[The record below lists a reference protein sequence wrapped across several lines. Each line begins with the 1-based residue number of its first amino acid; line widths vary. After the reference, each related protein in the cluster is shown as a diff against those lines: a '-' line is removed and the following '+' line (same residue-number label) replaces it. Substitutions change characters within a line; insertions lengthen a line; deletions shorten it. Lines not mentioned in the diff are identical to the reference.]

1 MSTTTHTKKG
11 ELMLLQDGEPVFT
24 ARVSRTVKGAIDV
37 LRMSGIVEHP
47 SPRQALA
54 LARKAGISKAD
65 FDTAFGHLGSGK

>member
-11 ELMLLQDGEPVFT
+11 ELMLLRDGDAVFT

-37 LRMSGIVEHP
+37 LRMSGIIEHP

-54 LARKAGISKAD
+54 MARKAGISKED
-65 FDTAFGHLGSGK
+65 FDTAFGHLVGGK